1 MDKTKIIDLKR
12 KIFLR
17 SALIPIDG
25 LQEVFELNENFSGDE
40 LLGELFKK
48 SLRAWEYHHPLIW
61 ESKVYKDQLCSCE
74 VIGEGYCKIQSNF
87 DLYLKCL
94 ISEDQIILVPNV
106 TPKVRSYRIISISRK
121 LFYKYNRLST
131 SLYQFR
137 RFSR

>member
-61 ESKVYKDQLCSCE
+61 D
-74 VIGEGYCKIQSNF
+74 
-87 DLYLKCL
+87 
-94 ISEDQIILVPNV
+94 
-106 TPKVRSYRIISISRK
+106 
-121 LFYKYNRLST
+121 
-131 SLYQFR
+131 
-137 RFSR
+137 